1 MKLSII
7 ILRLPSNHGAN
18 IRTNQGSLRRCH
30 CTVNLLAS
38 VTMIEGGCTPSLSN
52 LRLTLKIQSIYY
64 IECHMTYKYVYVFYC
79 ASINVVEIF
88 RASYDVSDFTIGGN
102 CPKETFGTN
111 TVQTCGSAVRLP
123 NTKRSLGGG
132 TPQKYDCGF
141 RGEKFQNLPTEN
153 YRPLRTRTTFESI
166 SILSDRTQGLKILNF
181 FYI

>member
-1 MKLSII
+1 MGIRPYIRILGIVWLEICVKYGLKNDISYEINYVIIDGLLMKLSII

-88 RASYDVSDFTIGGN
+88 RASYDVSNFTI
-102 CPKETFGTN
+102 C
-111 TVQTCGSAVRLP
+111 
-123 NTKRSLGGG
+123 
-132 TPQKYDCGF
+132 
-141 RGEKFQNLPTEN
+141 
-153 YRPLRTRTTFESI
+153 
-166 SILSDRTQGLKILNF
+166 LKCNRA
-181 FYI
+181 

>member
-7 ILRLPSNHGAN
+7 ILRLSSNHGAN

-38 VTMIEGGCTPSLSN
+38 VTMREGGCTPSLSN

-64 IECHMTYKYVYVFYC
+64 IECHMMYKYVYVFYC

-102 CPKETFGTN
+102 CPKETFGTIVRHIGICTETGSCAN
-111 TVQTCGSAVRLP
+111 SAQMFLTFSVHCIFNCECLDTCLVKIHRVINVLSKWL
-123 NTKRSLGGG
+123 N
-132 TPQKYDCGF
+132 
-141 RGEKFQNLPTEN
+141 KF
-153 YRPLRTRTTFESI
+153 
-166 SILSDRTQGLKILNF
+166 GL
-181 FYI
+181 

>member
-1 MKLSII
+1 MVIWPYIRILGIVWLEICVKYGLKNYISYEINYVIIDGLLMKLSII

-64 IECHMTYKYVYVFYC
+64 IECHMMYKYVYVFYC

-102 CPKETFGTN
+102 CPKETFGTI
-111 TVQTCGSAVRLP
+111 VRHIYAQKRAVVR
-123 NTKRSLGGG
+123 
-132 TPQKYDCGF
+132 
-141 RGEKFQNLPTEN
+141 
-153 YRPLRTRTTFESI
+153 
-166 SILSDRTQGLKILNF
+166 ILLKCF
-181 FYI
+181 